1 MGDDPR
7 RRRVPAQPTVRF
19 QRIEAHHLNEGHLR
33 CAEQPSAKRHPSGAR
48 LNAKPLRNAVQ
59 TNGRFHRIEGRYRS
73 AGLHRVR
80 RLREEQMSSA
90 ASLYGLD
97 GRSA

>member
-1 MGDDPR
+1 MAGDPR
-7 RRRVPAQPTVRF
+7 RLRVVAQLNVRF
-19 QRIEAHHLNEGHLR
+19 HRIEAHCLNEGHLR
-33 CAEQPSAKRHPSGAR
+33 CAEQPRAKR
-48 LNAKPLRNAVQ
+48 LRNAVQ
-59 TNGRFHRIEGRYRS
+59 TNVKHRRIEGRYRS
-73 AGLHRVR
+73 AGLHRGH

>member
-1 MGDDPR
+1 VLTNVKR
-7 RRRVPAQPTVRF
+7 R
-19 QRIEAHHLNEGHLR
+19 
-33 CAEQPSAKRHPSGAR
+33 
-48 LNAKPLRNAVQ
+48 
-59 TNGRFHRIEGRYRS
+59 RIEGRYRS